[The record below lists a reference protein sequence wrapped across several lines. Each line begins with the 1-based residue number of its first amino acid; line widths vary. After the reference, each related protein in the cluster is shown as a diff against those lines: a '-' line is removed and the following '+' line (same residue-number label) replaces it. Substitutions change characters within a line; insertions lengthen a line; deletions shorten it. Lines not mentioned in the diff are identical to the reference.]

1 MKFLVGKVIL
11 KRDYGKNSRPKT
23 GYSERLPD
31 WEVSEVSNV

>member
-11 KRDYGKNSRPKT
+11 KRDYGKKSRPKT
-23 GYSERLPD
+23 GCSGKLPD

>member
-23 GYSERLPD
+23 GHFGRLPD
-31 WEVSEVSNV
+31 QEVSEVSNV